1 MAFEERVQ
9 ILSEAEQDELYGP
22 PAFTSADQR
31 FFFSLNDKELAIAK
45 SLRHRGQRY
54 MLVVLLGYFKAKPVV
69 LNPGFHQIK
78 QDLKYVYQTVLPGPG
93 CRPFNLTPKENER
106 IYQRV
111 FQLCNY
117 QRWNVKDHGAA
128 LRDYLSQQARAW
140 TAPRHLFDAA
150 NEYCSGQKIA
160 IPAYSTLQK
169 IISQVVGD
177 EQEHMAAHLERAMS
191 RGLKQALAEL
201 VNGTGPLPFR
211 QLRQSA
217 RNFFRNRVGERT
229 DCLSPY
235 PALDAGSGSA
245 VEHAITVAEKSAT
258 LAEKVDYYGAKLKR
272 QTVGSQWLYL
282 LCYLQTR
289 WQQALERIADGF
301 VHHVRQTKQKAKD
314 YAQEAVF
321 KDWQKAAKNVSKA
334 AEVLHLFIDDS
345 IDLQLPFATVRQQ
358 ALSLLTKR
366 DLESVC
372 LFLNEQRRSVDEA
385 MWQYA
390 TTRKKVC
397 GKVCCE
403 SCSYVC
409 ASKAATAPST

>member
-140 TAPRHLFDAA
+140 TARLGTSSMRPM
-150 NEYCSGQKIA
+150 NI
-160 IPAYSTLQK
+160 
-169 IISQVVGD
+169 V
-177 EQEHMAAHLERAMS
+177 
-191 RGLKQALAEL
+191 RG
-201 VNGTGPLPFR
+201 
-211 QLRQSA
+211 
-217 RNFFRNRVGERT
+217 
-229 DCLSPY
+229 
-235 PALDAGSGSA
+235 
-245 VEHAITVAEKSAT
+245 
-258 LAEKVDYYGAKLKR
+258 
-272 QTVGSQWLYL
+272 
-282 LCYLQTR
+282 
-289 WQQALERIADGF
+289 
-301 VHHVRQTKQKAKD
+301 
-314 YAQEAVF
+314 
-321 KDWQKAAKNVSKA
+321 
-334 AEVLHLFIDDS
+334 
-345 IDLQLPFATVRQQ
+345 
-358 ALSLLTKR
+358 
-366 DLESVC
+366 
-372 LFLNEQRRSVDEA
+372 RRSQSLPTARCKRSSVRWWETNRNTWPRTLSVQCHA
-385 MWQYA
+385 
-390 TTRKKVC
+390 VL
-397 GKVCCE
+397 
-403 SCSYVC
+403 
-409 ASKAATAPST
+409 SKHWRSS

>member
-150 NEYCSGQKIA
+150 IEYCSGQKIA

-217 RNFFRNRVGERT
+217 RNFTGTELEKELIVYRHIQHWMPEV
-229 DCLSPY
+229 DLLLS
-235 PALDAGSGSA
+235 
-245 VEHAITVAEKSAT
+245 T
-258 LAEKVDYYGAKLKR
+258 
-272 QTVGSQWLYL
+272 
-282 LCYLQTR
+282 
-289 WQQALERIADGF
+289 
-301 VHHVRQTKQKAKD
+301 
-314 YAQEAVF
+314 
-321 KDWQKAAKNVSKA
+321 
-334 AEVLHLFIDDS
+334 
-345 IDLQLPFATVRQQ
+345 
-358 ALSLLTKR
+358 LSLSQKNLQHR
-366 DLESVC
+366 
-372 LFLNEQRRSVDEA
+372 QRKS
-385 MWQYA
+385 
-390 TTRKKVC
+390 TTTV
-397 GKVCCE
+397 
-403 SCSYVC
+403 
-409 ASKAATAPST
+409 PN